1 LSVKGN
7 GAAFPLVAAAGPA
20 AAAPVADLDGR
31 PATEKQPIIVID
43 NYDSFT
49 YNLCQVICRS
59 MFPVV
64 GGLFPSEIW
73 CGLYVICACGILA
86 TGDEWRLPLPAGCGH
101 TGGVGSY
108 FARTIVPVCGYTS
121 GCSCSK
127 HFWTFVWTS
136 SLIEL
141 CSVWLLQ
148 DELLCPGGIVSF
160 MCCSRC

>member
-1 LSVKGN
+1 MSVKGN

-59 MFPVV
+59 MFLVV
-64 GGLFPSEIW
+64 GAW
-73 CGLYVICACGILA
+73 LYVICACGILA
-86 TGDEWRLPLPAGCGH
+86 TGDEWRLPLPEGCGH

-108 FARTIVPVCGYTS
+108 FARHVP
-121 GCSCSK
+121 
-127 HFWTFVWTS
+127 
-136 SLIEL
+136 
-141 CSVWLLQ
+141 
-148 DELLCPGGIVSF
+148 
-160 MCCSRC
+160 